1 MHCIYYANTDLRGG
15 GAQAV
20 MQGMQVTA
28 LLSRPPLTICP
39 VAWSLTGTF
48 PGHGP
53 ELRLGLT
60 HLLGGSV
67 SQSWSDNYLITEF

>member
-20 MQGMQVTA
+20 TQGMQVTA

-53 ELRLGLT
+53 ELGDPWIR
-60 HLLGGSV
+60 V
-67 SQSWSDNYLITEF
+67 